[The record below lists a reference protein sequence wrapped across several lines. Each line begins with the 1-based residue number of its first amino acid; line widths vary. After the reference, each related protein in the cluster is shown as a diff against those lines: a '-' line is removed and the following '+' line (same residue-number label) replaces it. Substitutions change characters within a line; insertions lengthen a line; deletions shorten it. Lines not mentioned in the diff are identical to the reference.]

1 MAVPLKKALL
11 GDVGAVKIKK
21 LNEEQFVVV
30 NKDNKVVE
38 YKRVED

>member
-30 NKDNKVVE
+30 NKDNTVVE
-38 YKRVED
+38 YKRVAD